1 MATRTINISMPDSL
15 GEFVDR
21 RLKEDGFGNVSEYFR
36 YLVREER
43 RLIEDR
49 SLEAK
54 LLEGMASGPPVEA
67 TDAWWAA
74 RRKKR
79 SAKARIR
86 RG

>member
-1 MATRTINISMPDSL
+1 MATRTINISMPASL

-43 RLIEDR
+43 RALEER

-54 LLEGMASGPPVEA
+54 LLEGMASGPPEEA
-67 TDAWWAA
+67 TDAWWTA

-79 SAKARIR
+79 GAAKRLR

>member
-43 RLIEDR
+43 RQMEDR

-54 LLEGMASGPPVEA
+54 VLEGMASGEPVEA
-67 TDAWWAA
+67 TGAWWAA

-79 SAKARIR
+79 AAKKGTR